1 MMSTKKTLLT
11 FVTLSSTLLNLSALA
26 TPLEKIHFNERWLT
40 HPGQIVAITYG
51 NNHQKLETATCDAYM
66 HSSYTKAG
74 ENYSSEHAYFMM
86 KTMKNCKTVKHA
98 EAGFFDLFYLRY
110 IPETIWGSF
119 DIDLEQVAASKD
131 GSYEDNWLAKNK
143 YSTHDHQVI
152 FDNRVSDGTQMGITD
167 LSIQDQTLRYHYQE
181 MNVDK
186 SVIRDVMGTFTTKRI
201 PDPIE
206 E

>member
-1 MMSTKKTLLT
+1 MSTKKTILT
-11 FVTLSSTLLNLSALA
+11 FLTLSSTLLNLSALA

-51 NNHQKLETATCDAYM
+51 NNHQKLETTTCDAYM

-98 EAGFFDLFYLRY
+98 EAGFFDLFFIRY

-119 DIDLEQVAASKD
+119 DIDLEQVAASSD

-143 YSTHDHQVI
+143 YSTNDHQVI
-152 FDNRVSDGTQMGITD
+152 FDNKVPDGTRMGLTD
-167 LSIQDQTLRYHYQE
+167 ISIENQTIHYLYKE
-181 MNVDK
+181 FYLDK
-186 SVIRDVMGTFTTKRI
+186 FVNRVVTGTFTTERI
-201 PDPIE
+201 ADPIDE
-206 E
+206 